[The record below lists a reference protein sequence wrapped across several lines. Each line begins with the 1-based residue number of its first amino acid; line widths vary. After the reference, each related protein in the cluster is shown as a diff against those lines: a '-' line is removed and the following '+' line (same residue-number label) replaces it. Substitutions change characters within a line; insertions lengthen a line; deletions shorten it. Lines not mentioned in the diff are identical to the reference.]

1 MSRRKVGI
9 HLTVSGG
16 ERDTK
21 NHSWWGEIK
30 ITKNRKQI
38 GFTGFT
44 ISDIQIYID
53 YHNVE
58 AEFQRKGYGSMMID
72 VIKGLA
78 IFSKKPIILYSL
90 ENSVKYYKK
99 MGFYSCL
106 DETIK
111 NKIMFEGENPNPDDR
126 DMVWI
131 PETLNTRK
139 KILISV

>member
-1 MSRRKVGI
+1 
-9 HLTVSGG
+9 
-16 ERDTK
+16 
-21 NHSWWGEIK
+21 
-30 ITKNRKQI
+30 
-38 GFTGFT
+38 
-44 ISDIQIYID
+44 
-53 YHNVE
+53 
-58 AEFQRKGYGSMMID
+58 
-72 VIKGLA
+72 
-78 IFSKKPIILYSL
+78 
-90 ENSVKYYKK
+90 VKYYKK